1 MRWRVESSGKAERI
15 EVPEIP
21 IDAIREIV
29 VNSFAHANYRGETE
43 HEIDITPT
51 EIEIY
56 NPGSFP
62 MNLTPESFVSK
73 RHKSLPRNKVIR
85 ETLYK
90 CKNVEM
96 FGSGFKVKYDLDPYG
111 FSFFFLRNTGSIS
124 SGSMLN
130 KRDDWM
136 SDIERSVL
144 SLIKEKPTISSKEI
158 SEKLKRTPRTIQR
171 SLVTLKEGGKIKRIG
186 TQRRGYWEIVM

>member
-1 MRWRVESSGKAERI
+1 
-15 EVPEIP
+15 
-21 IDAIREIV
+21 
-29 VNSFAHANYRGETE
+29 
-43 HEIDITPT
+43 
-51 EIEIY
+51 
-56 NPGSFP
+56 
-62 MNLTPESFVSK
+62 
-73 RHKSLPRNKVIR
+73 
-85 ETLYK
+85 
-90 CKNVEM
+90 M
-96 FGSGFKVKYDLDPYG
+96 FGSGFKKVYSLCNAERIKVKYDLDPYG